1 MPTPT
6 QCIVSLHTVV
16 QHTVVQHTA
25 AQSTAVLRC
34 AELRRAHKLAIA
46 HAQAAVQAAVPDATL
61 SWELL
66 VLILSLG
73 QIAGFESRGS
83 LAVEF
88 VI

>member
-1 MPTPT
+1 MPTPP
-6 QCIVSLHTVV
+6 QCIVSL
-16 QHTVVQHTA
+16 HTA
-25 AQSTAVLRC
+25 AQSTAVRRC
-34 AELRRAHKLAIA
+34 TERRRADTLAA
-46 HAQAAVQAAVPDATL
+46 APAQAAVQAAVPTATL

-73 QIAGFESRGS
+73 QIAGFKSWGS

>member
-1 MPTPT
+1 MR
-6 QCIVSLHTVV
+6 
-16 QHTVVQHTA
+16 
-25 AQSTAVLRC
+25 RC
-34 AELRRAHKLAIA
+34 AELRSADALAA
-46 HAQAAVQAAVPDATL
+46 APVQAAVQAAVPAATL
-61 SWELL
+61 FWELL

>member
-1 MPTPT
+1 MPTPPK
-6 QCIVSLHTVV
+6 CIVSPHTAA
-16 QHTVVQHTA
+16 QHTA

-34 AELRRAHKLAIA
+34 AERRRAQTLAA
-46 HAQAAVQAAVPDATL
+46 APAQATVQAAVPDATF